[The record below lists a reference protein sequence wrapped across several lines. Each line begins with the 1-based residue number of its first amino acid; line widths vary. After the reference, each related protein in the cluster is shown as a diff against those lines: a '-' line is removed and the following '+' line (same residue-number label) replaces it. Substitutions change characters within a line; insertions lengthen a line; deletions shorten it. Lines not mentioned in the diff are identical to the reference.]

1 VIPQRLLETKS
12 VIFADMRFSEDHTGI
27 SIACCGRRFISHRPE
42 PSIAAAGD
50 KGPVAV

>member
-12 VIFADMRFSEDHTGI
+12 VIFADMRFSEDRMGI
-27 SIACCGRRFISHRPE
+27 SIACCGRRFITHRPG
-42 PSIAAAGD
+42 PSIVAAGE